1 MRMSLLT
8 NEQLVKE
15 GFANLQRGWETV
27 GGRLYLTN
35 QRLIFESH
43 PFNVQRGTTIVPLP
57 NIAVVQETWTKF
69 LNQIPI
75 ANNSIAVTTNEEREY
90 RIVVWGRRDW
100 IEAIMRQQHVT
111 SS

>member
-8 NEQLVKE
+8 NEQVVEE

-43 PFNVQRGTTIVPLP
+43 PFNIQRGTTIIPLP
-57 NIAVVQETWTKF
+57 NISVVREAWTKF

-75 ANNSIAVTTNEEREY
+75 ANNSIAVTTNEGREY